1 MTRTAPIYT
10 VKWRSQIVRQTQRL
24 SPTPV
29 NVISF
34 STTLNKIDVRILL
47 FIVCSTFAYNFNIKN
62 EFRIYQLIF

>member
-10 VKWRSQIVRQTQRL
+10 VKWRSQIVRQTQRI

-34 STTLNKIDVRILL
+34 STTLNTIDVRLLL
-47 FIVCSTFAYNFNIKN
+47 FIVYLTFIYNVHTKR
-62 EFRIYQLIF
+62 EFRTY